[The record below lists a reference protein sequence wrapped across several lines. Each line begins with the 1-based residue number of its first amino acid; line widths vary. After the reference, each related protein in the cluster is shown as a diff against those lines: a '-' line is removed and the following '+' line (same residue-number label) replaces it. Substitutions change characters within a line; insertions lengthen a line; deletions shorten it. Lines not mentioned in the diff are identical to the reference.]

1 MQKDKTSNVK
11 RKKTSIVDKG
21 RWWPLVGFILCS
33 MLSSAGCQGQGRE
46 TTVTNWKFAIEEVQG
61 SVQDA
66 YAQKFKDLIETAT
79 DNAISVTVYPYG
91 TLGTSDHVTELLHMG
106 AIQFATASP
115 GHLGKIIPELQLF
128 LLHFIFSD
136 DNAVNQAVLGQSQAL
151 REQLDQLYQ
160 NKGFQFLALFPEGW
174 QVWTTKKEI
183 RRPEDFAGLKMRVM
197 TSPMLLRAYAAYDAN
212 PTPLPY
218 AQVYSALQLKMI
230 DAQVNPVFAIE
241 EMSFYEV
248 TDYLIFPRHAQ
259 FVTSVVTN
267 PIFFEALP
275 ADQQTLVTQV
285 IAELNT
291 YIFEVQEKFNAQRLQ
306 TIQDKRPGIQL
317 VRLNAEERKAFRQAS
332 LPVRQQYIEMVGP
345 SGKVLLD
352 TLLAEIAQAEQRP

>member
-1 MQKDKTSNVK
+1 MK
-11 RKKTSIVDKG
+11 RKKIAILGKSREWSFV
-21 RWWPLVGFILCS
+21 LVALLV
-33 MLSSAGCQGQGRE
+33 MLYGVGCQGEGSA
-46 TTVTNWKFAIEEVQG
+46 TAVTNWKFAIEEVQG

-66 YAQKFKDLIETAT
+66 YAQKFKELIEARA

-91 TLGTSDHVTELLHMG
+91 TLGKSDHVTELLHMG

-136 DNAVNQAVLGQSQAL
+136 DNAVNQAVLGESQVL
-151 REQLDQLYQ
+151 REHIDQLYQ
-160 NKGFQFLALFPEGW
+160 NKGLQFLALFPEGW
-174 QVWTTKKEI
+174 QVWTTKKEV
-183 RRPEDFAGLKMRVM
+183 RQPEDFAGLKMRVM
-197 TSPMLLRAYAAYDAN
+197 TSPMLIRAYSAYGAN

-218 AQVYSALQLKMI
+218 AEVYSALQLKMI

-248 TDYLIFPRHAQ
+248 TEYMIFPRHAP

-267 PIFFEALP
+267 PAFFAALP
-275 ADQQTLVTQV
+275 IEQQTLVTQV

-291 YIFEVQEKFNAQRLQ
+291 YIFEVQEQFNSERLQ
-306 TIQDKRPGIQL
+306 TIQDKKPEIQL
-317 VRLNAEERKAFRQAS
+317 LQLSAQEREAFRIAS
-332 LPVRQQYIEMVGP
+332 LPVRQQYIDMVGP
-345 SGKVLLD
+345 SGKALLD
-352 TLLAEIAQAEQRP
+352 TLLAEIAKADPAASAG

>member
-1 MQKDKTSNVK
+1 MRRDKTSNVK
-11 RKKTSIVDKG
+11 REKTSLFEKRRG
-21 RWWPLVGFILCS
+21 WPLLGLALSAILYG
-33 MLSSAGCQGQGRE
+33 AGCQGQARGIA
-46 TTVTNWKFAIEEVQG
+46 VTNWKFAIEEVQG

-66 YAQKFKDLIETAT
+66 YAQKFKELIEDRT
-79 DNAISVTVYPYG
+79 DNTISVTVYPYG

-136 DNAVNQAVLGQSQAL
+136 DNAVNQAVLGDSQVL
-151 REQLDQLYQ
+151 REYLDQLYQ
-160 NKGFQFLALFPEGW
+160 NKGLQFLALFPEGW

-197 TSPMLLRAYAAYDAN
+197 TSPILLRAYSAYGAN

-230 DAQVNPVFAIE
+230 DGQVNPVFAIE
-241 EMSFYEV
+241 EMSFFEV

-267 PIFFEALP
+267 PTFFASLSAEH
-275 ADQQTLVTQV
+275 QTLVRQV
-285 IAELNT
+285 IAELNS
-291 YIFEVQEKFNAQRLQ
+291 YIFKVQEKFNSERLQ
-306 TIQDKRPGIQL
+306 TIQDKRPDIQL
-317 VRLNAEERKAFRQAS
+317 LRLNAEEREAFRRAS
-332 LPVRQQYIEMVGP
+332 LPVRQQYIDMVGP

-352 TLLAEIAQAEQRP
+352 TLLAEVALAERRH